1 MYSIWFLSK
10 DRNTVTQTLK
20 CAKRSKNLIKIGTRG
35 SELALTQTS
44 HVVDALKEASPE
56 VEFEI
61 VVIKTTGDIDQRHN
75 VSELGVGVF
84 VRELEVALL
93 DNRVDLAVHSLKDMP
108 SSLPPEFTLAAVPYR
123 EDPRDAFISRNGET
137 LEQIPAGSRIAT
149 GSARRQALVKNIRPD
164 LVVEPLRGNV
174 PTRLGKLDVAGGPDA
189 VILATAGLKRLGLHE
204 RITQHLSCSNFV
216 SAVGQG
222 ALALETR
229 ASDPTTAA
237 IAAKIN
243 HEGTLLEITAERAF
257 LDEIGGGCSAS
268 VTAHA
273 KIRGERLEFSAFAS
287 TPDGTQVIRESIV
300 DEASNAE
307 NVGRKMGELF
317 VERGARQL
325 VAGDAN

>member
-1 MYSIWFLSK
+1 
-10 DRNTVTQTLK
+10 
-20 CAKRSKNLIKIGTRG
+20 
-35 SELALTQTS
+35 
-44 HVVDALKEASPE
+44 
-56 VEFEI
+56 
-61 VVIKTTGDIDQRHN
+61 
-75 VSELGVGVF
+75 
-84 VRELEVALL
+84 
-93 DNRVDLAVHSLKDMP
+93 MP

-137 LEQIPAGSRIAT
+137 LEEIPAGSRIAT

-164 LVVEPLRGNV
+164 LVVEPLQGNV
-174 PTRLGKLDVAGGPDA
+174 PTRLEKLDVADGPDA

-229 ASDPTTAA
+229 ASDATTAA
-237 IAAKIN
+237 IAAKLN
-243 HEGTLLEITAERAF
+243 HEGTLLEVTAERAF

-268 VTAHA
+268 VSAHA

-287 TPDGTQVIRESIV
+287 TPDGTQVIRESLV

-307 NVGRKMGELF
+307 EVGKTMGQLF

-325 VAGDAN
+325 IAGNSN

>member
-1 MYSIWFLSK
+1 
-10 DRNTVTQTLK
+10 
-20 CAKRSKNLIKIGTRG
+20 LIKIGTRG
-35 SELALTQTS
+35 SELALTQTG
-44 HVVDALKEASPE
+44 HVVDALKEEHPG

-61 VVIKTTGDIDQRHN
+61 VVIKTTGDIDQRQN
-75 VSELGVGVF
+75 LSELGVGVF
-84 VRELEVALL
+84 VRELEAALL
-93 DNRVDLAVHSLKDMP
+93 DNRVDIAVHSLKDMP
-108 SSLPPEFTLAAVPYR
+108 SSLPPEFALAAVPYR

-137 LEQIPAGSRIAT
+137 LEEIPAGSRIAT
-149 GSARRQALVKNIRPD
+149 GSVRRQALVKNIRPD
-164 LVVEPLRGNV
+164 LVVESLRGNV

-189 VILATAGLKRLGLHE
+189 VILATAGLNRLGLQD

-229 ASDPTTAA
+229 ADDATTAA
-237 IAAKIN
+237 IAVKLN
-243 HEGTLLEITAERAF
+243 HEGTLLEVTAERAF

-268 VTAHA
+268 VSAHA

-287 TPDGTQVIRESIV
+287 TPDGTQVIRESLV

-307 NVGRKMGELF
+307 AVGKTMGQLF

-325 VAGDAN
+325 IAGNSN

>member
-1 MYSIWFLSK
+1 M
-10 DRNTVTQTLK
+10 
-20 CAKRSKNLIKIGTRG
+20 
-35 SELALTQTS
+35 
-44 HVVDALKEASPE
+44 VDALKEEHPG

-61 VVIKTTGDIDQRHN
+61 VVIKTTGDIDQRQN
-75 VSELGVGVF
+75 LSELGVGVF
-84 VRELEVALL
+84 VRELEAALL
-93 DNRVDLAVHSLKDMP
+93 DNRVDIAVHSLKDMP
-108 SSLPPEFTLAAVPYR
+108 SSLPPEFALAAVPYR

-137 LEQIPAGSRIAT
+137 LEEIPAGSRIAT
-149 GSARRQALVKNIRPD
+149 GSVRRQALVKNIRPD
-164 LVVEPLRGNV
+164 LVVESLRGNV

-189 VILATAGLKRLGLHE
+189 VILATAGLNRLGLQD

-229 ASDPTTAA
+229 ADDATTAA
-237 IAAKIN
+237 IAVKLN
-243 HEGTLLEITAERAF
+243 HEGTLLEVTAERAF

-268 VTAHA
+268 VSAHA

-287 TPDGTQVIRESIV
+287 TPDGTQVIRESLV

-307 NVGRKMGELF
+307 AVGKTMGQLF

-325 VAGDAN
+325 IAGNSN

>member
-1 MYSIWFLSK
+1 
-10 DRNTVTQTLK
+10 
-20 CAKRSKNLIKIGTRG
+20 LIKIGTRG
-35 SELALTQTS
+35 SELALTQTGQ
-44 HVVDALKEASPE
+44 VVDALKEENPE

-61 VVIKTTGDIDQRHN
+61 VVIKTTGDIDQREN
-75 VSELGVGVF
+75 LSELGVGVF
-84 VRELEVALL
+84 VRELEAALL
-93 DNRVDLAVHSLKDMP
+93 DKRIDLAVHSLKDMQ
-108 SSLPPEFTLAAVPYR
+108 SSLPPEFALAAVPFR

-137 LEQIPAGSRIAT
+137 LEEIPAGSRIAT

-164 LVVEPLRGNV
+164 LVVESLRGNV
-174 PTRLGKLDVAGGPDA
+174 PTRLAKLDVTDGPDA
-189 VILATAGLKRLGLHE
+189 VILATAGLKRLGLEE

-229 ASDPTTAA
+229 ASDATTAA
-237 IAAKIN
+237 IATKIN
-243 HEGTLLEITAERAF
+243 HKETLLEVTAERAF

-268 VTAHA
+268 VSAHA

-287 TPDGTQVIRESIV
+287 TPDGMQIIRESLV

-307 NVGRKMGELF
+307 EVGKKMGQLF

-325 VAGDAN
+325 VAGNSN

>member
-1 MYSIWFLSK
+1 M
-10 DRNTVTQTLK
+10 
-20 CAKRSKNLIKIGTRG
+20 
-35 SELALTQTS
+35 
-44 HVVDALKEASPE
+44 VDALKEEHPG

-61 VVIKTTGDIDQRHN
+61 VVIKTTGDIDQRQN
-75 VSELGVGVF
+75 LSELGVGVF
-84 VRELEVALL
+84 VRELEAALL
-93 DNRVDLAVHSLKDMP
+93 DNRVDIAVHSLKDMP
-108 SSLPPEFTLAAVPYR
+108 SSLPPEFALAAVPYR

-137 LEQIPAGSRIAT
+137 LEEIPAGSRIAT
-149 GSARRQALVKNIRPD
+149 GSVRRQALVKNIRPD
-164 LVVEPLRGNV
+164 LVVESLRGNV

-189 VILATAGLKRLGLHE
+189 VILATAGLNRLGLQD

-229 ASDPTTAA
+229 ADDATTAA
-237 IAAKIN
+237 IAVKLN
-243 HEGTLLEITAERAF
+243 HEGTLLEVTAERAF

-268 VTAHA
+268 VSAHA

-287 TPDGTQVIRESIV
+287 TPDGTQVIRESLV

-307 NVGRKMGELF
+307 EVGKTMGQLF

-325 VAGDAN
+325 IAGNSN

>member
-1 MYSIWFLSK
+1 
-10 DRNTVTQTLK
+10 
-20 CAKRSKNLIKIGTRG
+20 LIKIGTRG
-35 SELALTQTS
+35 SELALTQTGQ
-44 HVVDALKEASPE
+44 VVDALKEENPE

-61 VVIKTTGDIDQRHN
+61 VVIKTTGDIDQRQN
-75 VSELGVGVF
+75 LSELGVGVF
-84 VRELEVALL
+84 VRELEAALL
-93 DNRVDLAVHSLKDMP
+93 DKRIDLAVHSLKDMQ
-108 SSLPPEFTLAAVPYR
+108 SSLPPEFALAAVPFR

-137 LEQIPAGSRIAT
+137 LEEIPAGSRIAT

-164 LVVEPLRGNV
+164 LVVESLRGNV
-174 PTRLGKLDVAGGPDA
+174 PTRLAKLDVTDGPDA
-189 VILATAGLKRLGLHE
+189 VILATAGLKRLGLEE

-229 ASDPTTAA
+229 ASDATTAA
-237 IAAKIN
+237 IATKIN
-243 HEGTLLEITAERAF
+243 HKETLLEVTAERAF

-268 VTAHA
+268 VSAHA

-287 TPDGTQVIRESIV
+287 TPDGMQVIRESLV

-307 NVGRKMGELF
+307 EVGKKMGQLF

-325 VAGDAN
+325 VAGNSN

>member
-1 MYSIWFLSK
+1 M
-10 DRNTVTQTLK
+10 
-20 CAKRSKNLIKIGTRG
+20 IKIGTRG
-35 SELALTQTS
+35 SELALTQTGQ
-44 HVVDALKEASPE
+44 VVDALKEENPE

-61 VVIKTTGDIDQRHN
+61 VVIKTTGDIDQRQN
-75 VSELGVGVF
+75 LSELGVGVF
-84 VRELEVALL
+84 VRELEAALL
-93 DNRVDLAVHSLKDMP
+93 DKRIDLAVHSLKDMQ
-108 SSLPPEFTLAAVPYR
+108 SSLPPEFALAAVPFR

-137 LEQIPAGSRIAT
+137 LEEIPAGSRIAT

-164 LVVEPLRGNV
+164 LVVESLRGNV
-174 PTRLGKLDVAGGPDA
+174 PTRLAKLDVTDGPDA
-189 VILATAGLKRLGLHE
+189 LILATAGLKRLGLEE

-229 ASDPTTAA
+229 ASDATTAA
-237 IAAKIN
+237 IATKIN
-243 HEGTLLEITAERAF
+243 HKETLLEVTAERAF

-268 VTAHA
+268 VSAHA

-287 TPDGTQVIRESIV
+287 TPDGMQVIRESLV

-307 NVGRKMGELF
+307 EVGKKMGQLF

-325 VAGDAN
+325 VAGNSN

>member
-1 MYSIWFLSK
+1 
-10 DRNTVTQTLK
+10 
-20 CAKRSKNLIKIGTRG
+20 LIKIGTRG
-35 SELALTQTS
+35 SELALTQTGQ
-44 HVVDALKEASPE
+44 VVDALKEENPE

-61 VVIKTTGDIDQRHN
+61 VVIKTTGDIDQRQN
-75 VSELGVGVF
+75 LSELGVGVF
-84 VRELEVALL
+84 VRELEAALL
-93 DNRVDLAVHSLKDMP
+93 DKRIDLAVHSLKDMQ
-108 SSLPPEFTLAAVPYR
+108 SSLPPEFALAAVPFR

-137 LEQIPAGSRIAT
+137 LEEIPAGSRIAT

-164 LVVEPLRGNV
+164 LVVESLRGNV
-174 PTRLGKLDVAGGPDA
+174 PTRLAKLDVIDGPDA
-189 VILATAGLKRLGLHE
+189 VILATAGLKRLGLQE

-229 ASDPTTAA
+229 ASDATTAA
-237 IAAKIN
+237 IATKIN
-243 HEGTLLEITAERAF
+243 HKETLLEVTAERAF

-268 VTAHA
+268 VSAHA

-287 TPDGTQVIRESIV
+287 TPDGMQVIRESLV

-307 NVGRKMGELF
+307 EVGKKMGQLF

-325 VAGDAN
+325 VAGNSN